1 MLYGYLGQDIITTNQ
16 GDYPL
21 KGKVDIGIYNK
32 GTVPATFGV
41 HDILPGEGYTIPGG
55 LLNESIAITFAQGE
69 VAQVSSG
76 GEKLLYITYKNEAM
90 TPEAYL
96 QNNPECN

>member
-16 GDYPL
+16 SSYPL
-21 KGKVDIGIYNK
+21 KGKADIGIYNK
-32 GTVPATFGV
+32 GTVPATFGL

-55 LLNESIAITFAQGE
+55 FLNESIAIIFGE
-69 VAQVSSG
+69 G
-76 GEKLLYITYKNEAM
+76 EGEKLLYIVYKNGVM